1 MEYTR
6 SAETVCHSEPFASVS
21 LRAEG
26 VAICAW
32 QPRLLSLRSPRGYAP
47 RDDSGNCHSE
57 GAKRP
62 KNLARSESNEEFGDY
77 SLLLRV
83 TRESSHRITVLGIG
97 NLLLKD
103 EGIGIHV
110 VQKLAGVVSDANVN
124 IIDAGTYPDF
134 LTLVDTSID
143 KLIVVDA
150 VKADNEP
157 GTIYRLTLDDLDL
170 DSTSPISLHEIG
182 VLDSL
187 KIMALFDRLPESTVI
202 IGIEPKTIDFGLDLS
217 PEIEEKLPEIINLVL
232 KEIEE
237 TTAMEVKNDNL

>member
-6 SAETVCHSEPFASVS
+6 SAET
-21 LRAEG
+21 
-26 VAICAW
+26 
-32 QPRLLSLRSPRGYAP
+32 QTPRRSP
-47 RDDSGNCHSE
+47 
-57 GAKRP
+57 
-62 KNLARSESNEEFGDY
+62 
-77 SLLLRV
+77 
-83 TRESSHRITVLGIG
+83 RITVLGIG

-103 EGIGIHV
+103 EGIGVHLA
-110 VQKLAGVVSDANVN
+110 QKLAGMVDNAKVN
-124 IIDAGTYPDF
+124 TIDAGTYPDF
-134 LTLVDTSID
+134 MSLADTSIE

-150 VKADNEP
+150 VKAGNEP
-157 GTIYRLTLDDLDL
+157 GTIYRLALDNLEL

-187 KIMALFDRLPESTVI
+187 KVMALFDRLPESTVI

-217 PEIEEKLPEIINLVL
+217 PEVEEKLPELVNLVL